1 MIMKNAGKREKEIFK
16 VTLVG
21 SFTNAFLVII
31 KLLAGIFGN
40 SAAMVADA
48 IHSISDFATD
58 IAVLVFVKISGKP
71 KDKSHDYGH
80 GKYETIATTL
90 IGLALFVVA
99 IFILIEGIKKIIFCT
114 SGGVLQV
121 PGNIAL
127 WVALISILS
136 KEIIFQYT
144 YRKAKQLNSEAMVAN
159 AWHHRSDALSS
170 IATAIGIGCAIIGG
184 EKWAVMDP
192 IASVIVAVIIIKVAI
207 SLLRNGIGDLTERS
221 LPEDVEN
228 EIMEI
233 VKSVPNIVE
242 PHDLCTRRIGNR
254 YAIEMH
260 VLMDPN
266 VTLKVAHDEVSDIE
280 RLLKERYGENTHVSI
295 HIEPIE

>member
-31 KLLAGIFGN
+31 KLLAGILGN

-99 IFILIEGIKKIIFCT
+99 IFIFCWCFQSTPKRIF
-114 SGGVLQV
+114 
-121 PGNIAL
+121 
-127 WVALISILS
+127 ISIL
-136 KEIIFQYT
+136 
-144 YRKAKQLNSEAMVAN
+144 LLSE
-159 AWHHRSDALSS
+159 HQRFR
-170 IATAIGIGCAIIGG
+170 C
-184 EKWAVMDP
+184 
-192 IASVIVAVIIIKVAI
+192 
-207 SLLRNGIGDLTERS
+207 
-221 LPEDVEN
+221 
-228 EIMEI
+228 
-233 VKSVPNIVE
+233 
-242 PHDLCTRRIGNR
+242 
-254 YAIEMH
+254 
-260 VLMDPN
+260 
-266 VTLKVAHDEVSDIE
+266 
-280 RLLKERYGENTHVSI
+280 
-295 HIEPIE
+295 